1 MHDCKIHIKSSINQ
15 FKSCLAVN
23 ASKAF
28 QFFPHFSNGQLY
40 ESLTKVMFINKDK
53 RLTVFKKGIK
63 KEGERVSERGGERE
77 RVKSKSQLLII

>member
-1 MHDCKIHIKSSINQ
+1 MNDCKIHIKSSINQ

-63 KEGERVSERGGERE
+63 KEGERERE
-77 RVKSKSQLLII
+77 RERERRVKSKSQLLII

>member
-63 KEGERVSERGGERE
+63 KEGERERE
-77 RVKSKSQLLII
+77 ICLKEKEREESRVKVNC